1 MSTDIDIRAVSS
13 RTKQYATNPETL
25 GDETV
30 GDDRFCFVRPS
41 LGSGMVDVVAVASVR
56 HGDMTRTHTHAAVI

>member
-41 LGSGMVDVVAVASVR
+41 RGSGWWMWSQLPAS
-56 HGDMTRTHTHAAVI
+56 DMGT